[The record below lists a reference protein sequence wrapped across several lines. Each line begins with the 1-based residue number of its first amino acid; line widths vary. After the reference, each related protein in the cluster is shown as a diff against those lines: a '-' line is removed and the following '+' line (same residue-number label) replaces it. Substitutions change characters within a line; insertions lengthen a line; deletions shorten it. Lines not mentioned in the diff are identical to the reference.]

1 MINKLELFDFKN
13 INSFSTSL
21 KNINILIGENNSG
34 KSSVLQGIH
43 FSLMAEVVRRK
54 KGSETVRESELLYL
68 PSSEL
73 IYLRHNH
80 PYTVTSGNNSVLNIY
95 MKEQEQDVKDEKIS
109 VTIRKGRNPG
119 NISVNTMG
127 SNVIRTRVFQ
137 FPKLYSMYVP
147 GISGVPIQ
155 ETLVSRA
162 VLRSAVA
169 RGDANMYIRNIIYY
183 LKEDGKLKELN
194 DWLNSVFPNVSIQIP
209 FHPDTDIYIRINMRI
224 KTQEEEYLDIPI
236 EQAGTGMLQILQIL
250 AYAFYFEPQL
260 LLLDEPD
267 EHLHANNQRILA
279 EILERISEEKQIQII
294 LCTHSRHLLSALGDT
309 GKIIWM
315 KNGKICD
322 DDANVNQFEILMDIG
337 ALDRFDEV
345 LGGKYKCVF
354 LTEDS
359 DAHMSEILLKHNGFQ
374 DVFVFPF
381 KGCGNIDTA
390 LMLADFIH
398 QASPDCKIII
408 HRDRD
413 FLLDLEI
420 EELCAKIQGENVIP
434 YVTEQSDIEAY
445 FVSKKHI
452 SSVLEI
458 TDIQAEEWIGELI
471 EENKTDIIIDYS
483 NKRNEAHKMKLY
495 KGKTPAKWVDAKK
508 LLHQACENNGGKI
521 PPEYV
526 KGKFLKKKING
537 SMMKKWGMN
546 KNIFIDSEGIDSP
559 ALKAIAAVVYKEDN
573 NEKVPK

>member
-1 MINKLELFDFKN
+1 MINKLELHDFKN
-13 INSFSTSL
+13 ISEFNTSL

-54 KGSETVRESELLYL
+54 NGAETVRENDLLYL

-80 PYTVTSGNNSVLNIY
+80 PYTVTTGNKSVLNIF
-95 MKEQEQDVKDEKIS
+95 MKEQEESEEDEQIS
-109 VTIRKGRNPG
+109 ITIRKGRNPG
-119 NISVNTMG
+119 NISVNTTG

-137 FPKLYSMYVP
+137 FAKLYSMYVP
-147 GISGVPIQ
+147 GISGIPIQ
-155 ETLVSRA
+155 ETLVARA

-194 DWLNSVFPNVSIQIP
+194 EWLNSVFPDVSIQIP
-209 FHPDTDIYIRINMRI
+209 FHPDTDINIRINMRI

-279 EILERISEEKQIQII
+279 EILERISEEKKIQII
-294 LCTHSRHLLSALGDT
+294 LCTHSRHLLSALGDS

-322 DDANVNQFEILMDIG
+322 EDANANEFEILMDIG
-337 ALDRFDEV
+337 ALDKFDEV

-359 DAHMSEILLKHNGFQ
+359 DAYMSEILLKHNGFE
-374 DVFVFPF
+374 DAFVFPF

-413 FLLDLEI
+413 FLLDKEV
-420 EELCAKIQGENVIP
+420 EELCDKIKGESVIP
-434 YVTEQSDIEAY
+434 FVTEQSDIEAY
-445 FVSKKHI
+445 FVTEKHI
-452 SSVLEI
+452 SSVLGI
-458 TDIQAEEWIGELI
+458 TEVQAKEWIEELI
-471 EENKTDIIIDYS
+471 EENQTDIIIDYS
-483 NKRNEAHKMKLY
+483 NKRNEARKFKIY
-495 KGKTPAKWVDAKK
+495 KRKEAPERWIDAKK
-508 LLHQACENNGGKI
+508 LLHQACENNEGKI
-521 PPEYV
+521 PPECV

-537 SMMKKWGMN
+537 SMVKKWGSA
-546 KNIFIDSEGIDSP
+546 KNIFVDSNEIDS
-559 ALKAIAAVVYKEDN
+559 ARLKEIAAIVYKNDSE
-573 NEKVPK
+573 